1 MAPYSFM
8 LKFKNKIIIYLV
20 IFVFCSAHSPWGS
33 YLNYRAKHL
42 LIMSVKTDAP
52 TYPFS
57 ELLINY
63 INKELPEA
71 QSRPARA
78 KDFERVQSLFST
90 QQMPLVLLSKQNA
103 KDLING
109 EGQFKE
115 FGSTEA
121 LVLYGFGDLILL
133 IQPSLPNRHAWLL
146 LNALKKSKDVFK
158 NGISPD
164 KLADIGEAHPG
175 AIMAL
180 NGEEMPDS

>member
-1 MAPYSFM
+1 M
-8 LKFKNKIIIYLV
+8 LKFTSKIVIYFVLLII
-20 IFVFCSAHSPWGS
+20 FSAHSPWSS

-57 ELLINY
+57 ELLIEY

-71 QSRPARA
+71 QSKPARA

-90 QQMPLVLLSKQNA
+90 KQMPLVLLSKQNA

-109 EGQFKE
+109 EGEFKK
-115 FGSTEA
+115 FGPTDA
-121 LVLYGFGDLILL
+121 KVLYGFGDLILL

-146 LNALKKSKDVFK
+146 LNALKQSSNVFK
-158 NGISPD
+158 DGVSPE
-164 KLADIGEAHPG
+164 KLKDIGEVHPG

-180 NGEEMPDS
+180 NGEKMPDS

>member
-1 MAPYSFM
+1 M
-8 LKFKNKIIIYLV
+8 LKFTSKIFIYFVLLILV
-20 IFVFCSAHSPWGS
+20 SAHSPWSS

-42 LIMSVKTDAP
+42 LIMSVKTDLP

-90 QQMPLVLLSKQNA
+90 NQMPLVLLSKQNA

-115 FGSTEA
+115 LGSTEA

>member
-78 KDFERVQSLFST
+78 KDFESCLLYTSPSPRDG
-90 QQMPLVLLSKQNA
+90 LLSRM
-103 KDLING
+103 
-109 EGQFKE
+109 
-115 FGSTEA
+115 
-121 LVLYGFGDLILL
+121 
-133 IQPSLPNRHAWLL
+133 PSSA
-146 LNALKKSKDVFK
+146 
-158 NGISPD
+158 
-164 KLADIGEAHPG
+164 
-175 AIMAL
+175 
-180 NGEEMPDS
+180 

>member
-1 MAPYSFM
+1 M
-8 LKFKNKIIIYLV
+8 LKFTSKIVIYFVLLII
-20 IFVFCSAHSPWGS
+20 FSAHSPWSS

-57 ELLINY
+57 ELLIEY

-71 QSRPARA
+71 QSKPARA

-90 QQMPLVLLSKQNA
+90 KQMPLVLLSKQNA
-103 KDLING
+103 KDLITG
-109 EGQFKE
+109 EGEFKE
-115 FGSTEA
+115 FGSTDA
-121 LVLYGFGDLILL
+121 KVLYGFGDLILL

-146 LNALKKSKDVFK
+146 LNALKKSSNVFK
-158 NGISPD
+158 DGVSPE
-164 KLADIGEAHPG
+164 KLKDIGEVHPG

-180 NGEEMPDS
+180 NGEKMPDS

>member
-20 IFVFCSAHSPWGS
+20 IFIFCSAHSPWGS

-103 KDLING
+103 IDFLNELGNPYHKVFTDIDGTIAIEWGAYGVPESYLISDNNS
-109 EGQFKE
+109 FNLIIVYL
-115 FGSTEA
+115 FNT
-121 LVLYGFGDLILL
+121 LYITH
-133 IQPSLPNRHAWLL
+133 N
-146 LNALKKSKDVFK
+146 
-158 NGISPD
+158 
-164 KLADIGEAHPG
+164 
-175 AIMAL
+175 
-180 NGEEMPDS
+180 

>member
-1 MAPYSFM
+1 M
-8 LKFKNKIIIYLV
+8 LKFTSKIFIYLV
-20 IFVFCSAHSPWGS
+20 LLIIFSAHSPWSS

-42 LIMSVKTDAP
+42 LIMSVKTDLP

-90 QQMPLVLLSKQNA
+90 NQMPLVLLSKQNA

-109 EGQFKE
+109 QGQFEE

-146 LNALKKSKDVFK
+146 FCLLYT
-158 NGISPD
+158 SPSPRD
-164 KLADIGEAHPG
+164 
-175 AIMAL
+175 
-180 NGEEMPDS
+180 

>member
-1 MAPYSFM
+1 M
-8 LKFKNKIIIYLV
+8 LKFTNKILIYFILF
-20 IFVFCSAHSPWGS
+20 IFCSAHSPWSS

-57 ELLINY
+57 ELLIKY

-71 QSRPARA
+71 QSKPARA

-90 QQMPLVLLSKQNA
+90 NQMPLVLLSKQNA

-109 EGQFKE
+109 EGEFKE
-115 FGSTEA
+115 FGSTDA
-121 LVLYGFGDLILL
+121 NVLYGFGDLILL

-146 LNALKKSKDVFK
+146 LNALKKSKSVFK
-158 NGISPD
+158 DGISPD

-175 AIMAL
+175 AIKAI
-180 NGEEMPDS
+180 NGEDMPDS

>member
-1 MAPYSFM
+1 M
-8 LKFKNKIIIYLV
+8 LKFTSKIVIYFVLLII
-20 IFVFCSAHSPWGS
+20 FSAHSPWSS

-57 ELLINY
+57 ELLIEY

-71 QSRPARA
+71 QSKPARA

-90 QQMPLVLLSKQNA
+90 KQMPLVLLSKQNA

-109 EGQFKE
+109 EGEFKE
-115 FGSTEA
+115 FGSTDA
-121 LVLYGFGDLILL
+121 KVLYGFGDLILL

-146 LNALKKSKDVFK
+146 LNALKKSNNVFK
-158 NGISPD
+158 DGVSPE
-164 KLADIGEAHPG
+164 KLKDIGEVHPG

-180 NGEEMPDS
+180 NGEKMPDS